1 LLGRG
6 GVTRERLI
14 SYRSYDNQYA
24 AVVEG
29 PWKLIAHRDG
39 HHELYHVLNDI
50 AERSDRAAAEP
61 ELTRRLVRHLAE
73 WEDSLGLRL
82 APHASLPAGT
92 LPRAWLAGP

>member
-1 LLGRG
+1 
-6 GVTRERLI
+6 
-14 SYRSYDNQYA
+14 
-24 AVVEG
+24 
-29 PWKLIAHRDG
+29 
-39 HHELYHVLNDI
+39 LYHVINDI